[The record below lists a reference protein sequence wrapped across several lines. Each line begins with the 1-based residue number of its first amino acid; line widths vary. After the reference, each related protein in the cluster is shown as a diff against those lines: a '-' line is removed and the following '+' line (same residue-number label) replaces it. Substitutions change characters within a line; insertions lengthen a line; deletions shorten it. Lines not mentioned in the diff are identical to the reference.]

1 MAVKAIDISNRNLAF
16 EFSHRLVHFA
26 HADDCYYFLFN
37 LSTAR
42 FDYLSPGVEKVLGYP
57 AKELP
62 ADLFVELWHSWPDS
76 GKSPTGL
83 PKDKAFKYKLRP
95 SFRIRRKDGTY
106 TKLVHQTMG
115 FDTNDD
121 GSVLRIF
128 GVHTDIGYL
137 KAEKPLLI
145 KGALSNREQ
154 EILVMIMDGMLNK
167 EIAVRLNIS
176 KATVDRHRK
185 NMLGKTGCKNS
196 GELIARAIKD
206 GWV

>member
-1 MAVKAIDISNRNLAF
+1 
-16 EFSHRLVHFA
+16 
-26 HADDCYYFLFN
+26 
-37 LSTAR
+37 
-42 FDYLSPGVEKVLGYP
+42 
-57 AKELP
+57 
-62 ADLFVELWHSWPDS
+62 
-76 GKSPTGL
+76 
-83 PKDKAFKYKLRP
+83 
-95 SFRIRRKDGTY
+95 
-106 TKLVHQTMG
+106 MG

-196 GELIARAIKD
+196 GALIARAIKD